1 MIEKERISEEEID
14 SIMEYLE
21 FKEKYHIQMNEQQE
35 TALRSIKGA
44 ILLLAVPGSGKT
56 TVLVNRLGYMIF
68 CYDILPEKILTV
80 TYTVAATNDMKKR
93 FETKFGK
100 EYADRLEFRTI
111 NGISQKILQ
120 YFGGI
125 YGKRP
130 FDVADKE
137 TVKIIKKAYFEITGQ
152 NPTEIDIKNIQTGIT
167 YVKNMKLNESE
178 IKTFDIEVDDFYD
191 IYVKYN
197 KILKER
203 ALIDYDDQMVYALRI
218 LQRYPEVLNYFQEKY
233 QYICVDE
240 AQDTSKIQHEMISL
254 LARRSGNLF
263 MVGDEDQSIYGFRAA
278 YPEALL
284 QFKNMYPEAKIL
296 LMETNYRSCPQIV
309 SNADKLISFNKE
321 RYEKHMKTGTDSTGQ
336 VKQICVKARK
346 SQYRYLVKMAENC
359 KEETAI
365 LYRNNES
372 VIPLIDLLEKNGI
385 LYQLKKSEMTF
396 FSHPVVKDI
405 CDFMKLAINPN
416 DDQAFMNIYYKVG
429 IGIRKEAALQVVK
442 QNDSEK
448 TLFEQVAE
456 NQKVSGWTKGKC
468 KAISTHLCNMK
479 KENAVQAIYRITHY
493 MGYNEYLEE
502 HNLDRGKVDILRMIA
517 DDSQSLEE
525 FLNRILQLQEII
537 ANGTTNSQSNLIL
550 STIHSSKGLEYES
563 VYLLDMMQGILP
575 SINKPNKNQKQEME
589 LYEEERRIYYVG
601 MTRAKRKLFVF
612 TFDTSKTSEFS
623 KTIFGLG
630 QECKKENVIR
640 KAPINL
646 SENPYK
652 RAGVNAFKVQKKT
665 FEEYENGVIVQHKK
679 FGRGVIVEKEKNIA
693 EILFDHENVTR
704 KISLEFTV
712 PNGVLVLE
720 K

>member
-1 MIEKERISEEEID
+1 MI
-14 SIMEYLE
+14 
-21 FKEKYHIQMNEQQE
+21 
-35 TALRSIKGA
+35 
-44 ILLLAVPGSGKT
+44 
-56 TVLVNRLGYMIF
+56 
-68 CYDILPEKILTV
+68 V

-93 FETKFGK
+93 FEIKFGK
-100 EYADRLEFRTI
+100 EYANRLEFRTI

-137 TVKIIKKAYFEITGQ
+137 TVQIIKKVFFEIRGEYASE
-152 NPTEIDIKNIQTGIT
+152 NDVKNIQTGIT

-178 IKTFDIEVDDFYD
+178 IKAFDIEVDDFYD

-218 LQRYPEVLNYFQEKY
+218 LQGYPEVLNHFQEKY
-233 QYICVDE
+233 HYICVDE
-240 AQDTSKIQHEMISL
+240 AQDTSKIQHEIISL
-254 LARRSGNLF
+254 LAGKTRNLF

-284 QFKNMYPEAKIL
+284 QFEKMYPEAKIL

-321 RYEKHMKTGTDSTGQ
+321 RYEKHMKAGNDSTGQ
-336 VKQICVKARK
+336 MKQICVKARK
-346 SQYRYLVKMAENC
+346 AQYRYLAKMAENC

-372 VIPLIDLLEKNGI
+372 VIPLINLLEKNGI

-396 FSHPVVKDI
+396 FSHPVVRDI
-405 CDFMKLAINPN
+405 CDFMKLALNPN

-429 IGIRKEAALQVVK
+429 IGIKKEAALQAVK
-442 QNDSEK
+442 QNGLEK

-456 NQKVSGWTKGKC
+456 NQKVSGWIKGKC

-493 MGYNEYLEE
+493 MGYDEYLEE
-502 HNLDRGKVDILRMIA
+502 HNLDHGKVDILRMLA
-517 DDSQSLEE
+517 DDSQSLEI

-575 SINKPNKNQKQEME
+575 SINKNQKQEME

-612 TFDTSKTSEFS
+612 TFDDSKTSEFS

-630 QECKKENVIR
+630 QEYKQENVIR
-640 KAPINL
+640 KVPVNL

-652 RAGVNAFKVQKKT
+652 RASANTFKVQKNT
-665 FEEYENGVIVQHKK
+665 FDEYENGVIVKHKK
-679 FGRGVIVEKEKNIA
+679 FGRGVIAEKEKNIA

-704 KISLEFTV
+704 KISLELTV
-712 PNGVLVLE
+712 PKGILVLE